1 MPNMHYGI
9 SLQRLIRMHAASDII
24 VSLYNLAGATAEIT
38 NSGVEVRRG
47 NYSDPASLDA
57 AFAGA
62 DKLLIV
68 SYPSIAHAERVANH
82 KNAIDAAKRAGIK
95 HIYYTSLAFA
105 SDSKAAVMQAHLDT
119 EKYLKESGLTY
130 TILRE
135 GIYSESYPLYF
146 GFWSPGEGN
155 DEVLVP
161 YSDGGIAWV
170 SREDLGE
177 GTAKIMVEVGANHTT
192 QQGRTS
198 LQSHREDTRTRLT
211 CYQGHDRSRS
221 GRSRKRSHSSLTAT

>member
-1 MPNMHYGI
+1 M
-9 SLQRLIRMHAASDII
+9 
-24 VSLYNLAGATAEIT
+24 
-38 NSGVEVRRG
+38 RRG
-47 NYSDPASLDA
+47 NYSDPASLDT

-82 KNAIDAAKRAGIK
+82 KNAIDAASRAVIK

-177 GTAKIMVEVGANHTT
+177 GTAKIMVEVGAKPTM
-192 QQGRTS
+192 QRWGAS
-198 LQSHREDTRTRLT
+198 LQSHREDTRTRLI
-211 CYQGHDRSRS
+211 YYRDHDQLRLRRSR
-221 GRSRKRSHSSLTAT
+221 RRSHSSLGGT